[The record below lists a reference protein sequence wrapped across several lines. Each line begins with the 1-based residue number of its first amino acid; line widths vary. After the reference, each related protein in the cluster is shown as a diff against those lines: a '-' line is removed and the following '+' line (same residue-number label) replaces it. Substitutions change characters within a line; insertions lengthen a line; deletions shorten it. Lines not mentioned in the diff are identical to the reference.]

1 MPSQR
6 APRFWEW
13 RPSPG
18 QWAAIATAAIVLAL
32 VAWFAWQQGRLSG
45 GYDSTVVDR
54 ERREAR
60 AQVEVLQREN
70 ARLNVQV
77 AELEMARQLD
87 REAYGQVEQTLAEL
101 QTQLSSQGGDLAF
114 YRSIVSPADGIQG
127 LRIHRFEV
135 SPAAGPREFKLALTL
150 IQAMR
155 HESVAS
161 GLVQIA
167 LAGLTANRPA
177 RHTVGELLGPSPS
190 AAAVL
195 VPLLPDDRAECDPAR
210 GFRTA
215 RSRDRGPLEQAQVP
229 GSTELSLEIAGS
241 APTLTGATAG
251 LLDWLAE

>member
-1 MPSQR
+1 MPSQD

-18 QWAAIATAAIVLAL
+18 QWAAIATVAVVLAL
-32 VAWFAWQQGRLSG
+32 VAWFAWEQGRLSG

-114 YRSIVSPADGIQG
+114 YRSIVFSGRRHSGSSHPPFRGVAGRG
-127 LRIHRFEV
+127 
-135 SPAAGPREFKLALTL
+135 AA
-150 IQAMR
+150 
-155 HESVAS
+155 
-161 GLVQIA
+161 
-167 LAGLTANRPA
+167 
-177 RHTVGELLGPSPS
+177 
-190 AAAVL
+190 
-195 VPLLPDDRAECDPAR
+195 
-210 GFRTA
+210 
-215 RSRDRGPLEQAQVP
+215 
-229 GSTELSLEIAGS
+229 
-241 APTLTGATAG
+241 
-251 LLDWLAE
+251 